1 MCLILSA
8 GALNAVR
15 ASEHKVLR
23 ISEFA
28 QGKDKRSLTQSK
40 GSPSRSRTE
49 SPFAQ
54 AVNVG
59 ADVKCG
65 GKALE
70 RNSPSG
76 GLHRIRG
83 KDPFT

>member
-1 MCLILSA
+1 M
-8 GALNAVR
+8 R

-23 ISEFA
+23 IQRVRA
-28 QGKDKRSLTQSK
+28 RKRQTLFNSIQ

-83 KDPFT
+83 KDPFYVEVP